1 MFTCIIIVNLILILN
16 FNSFTG
22 MELLFF
28 LTSAITYIISTQF
41 LDLDDD
47 NADYLYYEEKKFYL
61 STIGWAIF
69 IVLLHYG
76 FYYMFKIFV
85 NEEEIPDP
93 KKSALEEEYKYML
106 EGESADESFNL
117 NICK

>member
-22 MELLFF
+22 LELLFF

-47 NADYLYYEEKKFYL
+47 NADYLYYEEKTFYL

-69 IVLLHYG
+69 FAFI
-76 FYYMFKIFV
+76 M
-85 NEEEIPDP
+85 
-93 KKSALEEEYKYML
+93 
-106 EGESADESFNL
+106 
-117 NICK
+117 